1 MGRSPCN
8 RYTAKIE
15 RLTIYLETQPTEEN
29 CYIYIYIYI
38 RTCLY
43 TDVGLYVGAYQNAH
57 GFMEDMYFF
66 LMFD

>member
-29 CYIYIYIYI
+29 CYIYI

-43 TDVGLYVGAYQNAH
+43 TDVGLYVGAY
-57 GFMEDMYFF
+57 
-66 LMFD
+66 